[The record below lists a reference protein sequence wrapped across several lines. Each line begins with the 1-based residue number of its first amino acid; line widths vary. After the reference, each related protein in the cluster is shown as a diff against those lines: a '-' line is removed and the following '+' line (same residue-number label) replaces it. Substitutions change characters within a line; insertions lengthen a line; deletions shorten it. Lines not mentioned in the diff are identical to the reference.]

1 MLYLGFHFLKK
12 LKAVFNRMMERP
24 RRSVDKKPREN
35 SVTNAVVP
43 VKREREER
51 EFSPI
56 RTVLEGKEQS
66 SARFVRK

>member
-12 LKAVFNRMMERP
+12 LKAVFNRMERP
-24 RRSVDKKPREN
+24 RGSVDKKPREN